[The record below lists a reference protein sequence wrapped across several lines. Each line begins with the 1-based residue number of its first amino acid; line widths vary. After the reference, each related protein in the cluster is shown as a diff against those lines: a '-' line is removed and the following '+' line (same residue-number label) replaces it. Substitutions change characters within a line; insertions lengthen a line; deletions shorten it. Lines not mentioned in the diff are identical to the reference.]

1 MLNAWKTGTP
11 AHRKYIIRTLAF
23 MIPYMLVC
31 ISMMTTDAFDDIIG
45 KPAGWGLAAAVAA
58 PVVGQLW
65 ATLSLIRESDE
76 FMRAVTAKQF
86 IVSAGLA
93 MALATFWGF
102 AETFANAPHLPGWL
116 IYAAFWG
123 IFGCVSPF
131 VQGSRP

>member
-1 MLNAWKTGTP
+1 MLKAWNGGTP
-11 AHRKYIIRTLAF
+11 AHRRYIVRTWAF
-23 MIPYMLVC
+23 MIPYMLIC
-31 ISMMTTDAFDDIIG
+31 ISMMVTDAFDEIIG
-45 KPAGWGLAAAVAA
+45 SRAGWILAAAVAA

-76 FMRAVTAKQF
+76 FVRAVTAKQF
-86 IVSAGLA
+86 IVASGLA

-123 IFGCVSPF
+123 LFGCVAPF
-131 VQGSRP
+131 IRASNG

>member
-31 ISMMTTDAFDDIIG
+31 LSMMTTDAFDDIIG

-76 FMRAVTAKQF
+76 FVRTVTAKQF

-102 AETFANAPHLPGWL
+102 AESFAAAPHIPAWL
-116 IYAAFWG
+116 IYPLFWAS
-123 IFGCVSPF
+123 FGAVSPF
-131 VQGSRP
+131 IKASNG

>member
-11 AHRKYIIRTLAF
+11 GHRKYIIRTLAF

-86 IVSAGLA
+86 IISAGLA

-102 AETFANAPHLPGWL
+102 AETFASAPHLPGWL

-131 VQGSRP
+131 IQGSRP

>member
-1 MLNAWKTGTP
+1 MLSVWKTGTA
-11 AHRKYIIRTLAF
+11 AHRKYVIRTFAF
-23 MIPYMLVC
+23 MIPYMMVC
-31 ISMMTTDAFDDIIG
+31 ISMMVTDVFDEVIG
-45 KPAGWGLAAAVAA
+45 TLAAWVLAAAISA
-58 PVVGQLW
+58 PVIGQLW

-123 IFGCVSPF
+123 IFGCVAPF
-131 VQGSRP
+131 IRTSN